1 MKRIFFILCISLSFS
16 LQAQEKG
23 IVTGNILDAELHNEP
38 LMMASV
44 ILKGTDYITQTN
56 FNGNFEITS
65 VSPGDY
71 ILKISFLGYE
81 DVELPISVRQN
92 NPLFVS
98 HSLKAK
104 TMHALDVAETDFTS
118 SKKVAASGGQE

>member
-1 MKRIFFILCISLSFS
+1 MKRIFFILFISLSFS

-23 IVTGNILDAELHNEP
+23 TVTGNILDAELHNEP

-44 ILKGTDYITQTN
+44 VLKGTDYTTQTN

-81 DVELPISVRQN
+81 DVELPISVSQN

-98 HSLKAK
+98 HGLKAK
-104 TMHALDVAETDFTS
+104 TMHALDVAETDLTS